1 MYTGMRSH
9 WPCAAHEAHVAAVSM
24 HPPVVAGTVGVAKVG
39 GVWYVVTGA
48 VGLGEVGTLT
58 VWISEDTGG
67 DCWKYHG
74 VLRPGSVG

>member
-1 MYTGMRSH
+1 
-9 WPCAAHEAHVAAVSM
+9 M
-24 HPPVVAGTVGVAKVG
+24 HPPVVAGAVGVAKVG

-48 VGLGEVGTLT
+48 VGLGEVG